1 MTAPFPT
8 PVTDESQRLLSPD
21 ELAAAL
27 RDIGARR
34 YHNLHPFHRLLH
46 DGKLNKDQVRAWALN
61 RYYYQAMIPIK
72 DAAVLARMEDA
83 SLRRIWRQRIVDHDG
98 DAPGDGGIERWLKLA
113 EGVGFTRDYVES
125 TQGILSATRFSV
137 DAYVHFVK
145 ERSLLEA
152 IASSLTEMFSPTII
166 SERVAGMLKNYEF
179 ITKDTLAYFDKRLTQ
194 APRDADFALDYV
206 QQHATTPQLQRQAMA
221 ALTFKC
227 NVLWTQLDAL
237 YFAYV
242 APGMIPPDAWTP
254 GTGLVPEAAATTT
267 AQAAGTGTLGPHDV
281 PRLPRGVRLRHDA
294 VRDQHV
300 LLAPERTFDL
310 DANAVAVLEYVDGT
324 RTVRDIAGLLAEKF
338 TADRAVIEADILV
351 MLNDLATK
359 RVLER

>member
-8 PVTDESQRLLSPD
+8 PKPDEAQRLLTPE
-21 ELAAAL
+21 ELEAAL

-61 RYYYQAMIPIK
+61 RYYYQAMIPVK
-72 DAAVLARMEDA
+72 DAAILARMEDA
-83 SLRRIWRQRIVDHDG
+83 SLRRVWRQRIVDHDG

-113 EGVGFTRDYVES
+113 EGVGFARDYVES
-125 TQGILSATRFSV
+125 TDGILSATRFSV

-166 SERVAGMLKNYEF
+166 SERVAGMLKNYDF

-194 APRDADFALDYV
+194 APRDAEFAIEYV
-206 QQHATTPQLQRQAMA
+206 KRHATTPEKQRQAMA

-237 YFAYV
+237 YHAYV

-254 GTGLVPEAAATTT
+254 GTGLVPEPAR
-267 AQAAGTGTLGPHDV
+267 AAGTGTIGAQDV

-310 DANAVAVLEYVDGT
+310 DANAVAVLELVDGT
-324 RTVRDIAGLLAEKF
+324 RTVRDIARALGEKF
-338 TADRAVIEADILV
+338 TADPAVIEADILV

>member
-1 MTAPFPT
+1 MNAVFPT
-8 PVTDESQRLLSPD
+8 PESETSERLLSPD
-21 ELAAAL
+21 ALEAAL

-61 RYYYQAMIPIK
+61 RYYYQAMIPVK
-72 DAAVLARMEDA
+72 DAAVLARMTDA
-83 SLRRIWRQRIVDHDG
+83 ALRRIWRQRIVDHDG

-113 EGVGFTRDYVES
+113 EGVGFRRDYVES
-125 TQGILSATRFSV
+125 TDGILSATKFSV
-137 DAYVHFVK
+137 EAYVHFVS

-152 IASSLTEMFSPTII
+152 IASSLTEMFSPNII
-166 SERVAGMLKNYEF
+166 SERVSGMLKNYDF
-179 ITKDTLAYFDKRLTQ
+179 ITPQTLAYFEKRMTQ

-206 QQHATTPQLQRQAMA
+206 KRHATTPALQRQAMA

-254 GTGLVPEAAATTT
+254 GTGLVAQTTG
-267 AQAAGTGTLGPHDV
+267 APGTGRLSAADI
-281 PRLPRGVRLRHDA
+281 PRLPRGVRMRFDQT
-294 VRDQHV
+294 RDKHV

-310 DANAVAVLEYVDGT
+310 DDNAVAVLNLVDGKT
-324 RTVRDIAGLLAEKF
+324 SVAAIADALGRTYA
-338 TADRAVIEADILV
+338 ADPRVIEVDVLA

>member
-1 MTAPFPT
+1 MTAPFPL
-8 PVTDESQRLLSPD
+8 PVGEAEQRLLSHE
-21 ELAAAL
+21 ELEAAL

-61 RYYYQAMIPIK
+61 RYYYQAMIPVK
-72 DAAVLARMEDA
+72 DAALLARLPDA
-83 SLRRIWRQRIVDHDG
+83 QLRRIWRQRIVDHDG
-98 DAPGDGGIERWLKLA
+98 DFEGDGGIERWLKLA
-113 EGVGFTRDYVES
+113 EGVGFARDYVLS
-125 TQGILSATRFSV
+125 TRGILSATRFSV
-137 DAYVHFVK
+137 DAYVHFVS

-166 SERVAGMLKNYEF
+166 SERVAGMLKNYDF
-179 ITKDTLAYFDKRLTQ
+179 ITKETLAYFDKRLTQ

-206 QQHATTPQLQRQAMA
+206 KRHATTPEMQRAAMN

-242 APGMIPPDAWTP
+242 APGMIPPDAWQP
-254 GTGLVPEAAATTT
+254 GEGLVSEASPAAA
-267 AQAAGTGTLGPHDV
+267 AQPAAFSGGDV
-281 PRLPRGVRLRHDA
+281 PRLPRGVRLRFDE
-294 VRDQHV
+294 VRAKHV

-310 DANAVAVLEYVDGT
+310 DDNAVAVLKLVDGQT
-324 RTVRDIAGLLAEKF
+324 SVSQIARTLGQTYD
-338 TADRAVIEADILV
+338 ADPAVIEADILV
-351 MLNDLATK
+351 MLADLAQR

>member
-8 PVTDESQRLLSPD
+8 PKTDEAQRLLSPE
-21 ELAAAL
+21 ELEAAL

-46 DGKLNKDQVRAWALN
+46 DGKLSKDQVRAWALN
-61 RYYYQAMIPIK
+61 RYYSQAMIPVK
-72 DAAVLARMEDA
+72 DAAVLARMTDA
-83 SLRRIWRQRIVDHDG
+83 SLRRVWRQRIVDHDG

-113 EGVGFTRDYVES
+113 EGVGFARDYVES

-166 SERVAGMLKNYEF
+166 SERVAGMLKNYDF

-194 APRDADFALDYV
+194 APRDADFAIAYV
-206 QQHATTPQLQRQAMA
+206 KEHATTPALQRQAMD

-242 APGMIPPDAWTP
+242 APGLIPPDAWTP
-254 GTGLVPEAAATTT
+254 GTGLVPEPAVS
-267 AQAAGTGTLGPHDV
+267 QAAGTGTLTAQDV

-294 VRDQHV
+294 VRNQHV

-310 DANAVAVLEYVDGT
+310 DANAVAVLELVDGQ
-324 RTVRDIAGLLAEKF
+324 RSVRDIAGLLAEKF
-338 TADRAVIEADILV
+338 TADAAVIEADILV

>member
-8 PVTDESQRLLSPD
+8 PAADENQRLLSPE
-21 ELAAAL
+21 ELEAAL
-27 RDIGARR
+27 RDIGAKR

-61 RYYYQAMIPIK
+61 RYYYQAMIPVK
-72 DAAVLARMEDA
+72 DAAVLARMTDA
-83 SLRRIWRQRIVDHDG
+83 SLRRVWRQRIVDHDG

-113 EGVGFTRDYVES
+113 EGVGFERDYVLS
-125 TQGILSATRFSV
+125 TKGILNATKFSV
-137 DAYVHFVK
+137 EAYVHFVK

-166 SERVAGMLKNYEF
+166 SERVAGMLKNYDF
-179 ITKDTLAYFDKRLTQ
+179 ITKDTLAYFEKRLTQ

-206 QQHATTPQLQRQAMA
+206 KQHATTPALQRQAMD
-221 ALTFKC
+221 ALIFKC

-242 APGMIPPDAWTP
+242 APGMVPPDAWVP
-254 GTGLVPEAAATTT
+254 GEGLVPEGQPASG
-267 AQAAGTGTLGPHDV
+267 AAGTGRVEAHHV
-281 PRLPRGVRLRHDA
+281 PRLPRGVRMRFDE
-294 VRDQHV
+294 VRSKHV

-310 DANAVAVLEYVDGT
+310 DDNAVAVLTLVDGQ
-324 RTVRDIAGLLAEKF
+324 RSVSDIAGKLAETF
-338 TADRAVIEADILV
+338 AADRAVIEADVLA

>member
-1 MTAPFPT
+1 MTAPFPL
-8 PVTDESQRLLSPD
+8 PSAADAQRLLSP
-21 ELAAAL
+21 EEMEAAL

-46 DGKLNKDQVRAWALN
+46 DGKLSKDQVRAWALN
-61 RYYYQAMIPIK
+61 RYYYQAMIPVK

-83 SLRRIWRQRIVDHDG
+83 SLRRVWRQRIVDHDG
-98 DAPGDGGIERWLKLA
+98 DSPGDGGIERWLKLA
-113 EGVGFTRDYVES
+113 EGVGFRRDYVES

-166 SERVAGMLKNYEF
+166 SERVAGMLKNYDF

-194 APRDADFALDYV
+194 APRDAEFAIDYV
-206 QQHATTPQLQRQAMA
+206 KQHATTPELQRQAMA

-237 YFAYV
+237 YFSYV
-242 APGMIPPDAWTP
+242 APGMTPPDAWTP
-254 GTGLVPEAAATTT
+254 GTGLVPDADTPK
-267 AQAAGTGTLGPHDV
+267 AAGTGTIGPTDV
-281 PRLPRGVRLRHDA
+281 PRLPRGVRLRHDE
-294 VRDQHV
+294 VRGQYV

-310 DANAVAVLEYVDGT
+310 DANAVAVLSLVDGI
-324 RTVRDIAGLLAEKF
+324 RSVRDIAGMLAEKF
-338 TADRAVIEADILV
+338 AADRSVIEADILV

>member
-1 MTAPFPT
+1 MTAQFPPPAT
-8 PVTDESQRLLSPD
+8 EPEQRLLSHE
-21 ELAAAL
+21 ELEAAL

-46 DGKLNKDQVRAWALN
+46 DGKLSKDQVRAWALN
-61 RYYYQAMIPIK
+61 RYYYQAMIPVK
-72 DAAVLARMEDA
+72 DAAVLARLPDA
-83 SLRRIWRQRIVDHDG
+83 QLRRIWRQRIVDHDG
-98 DAPGDGGIERWLKLA
+98 DHEGDGGIERWLKLA
-113 EGVGFTRDYVES
+113 EGVGFERDYILS
-125 TQGILSATRFSV
+125 TKGILSATRFSV
-137 DAYVHFVK
+137 DAYVHFVS

-166 SERVAGMLKNYEF
+166 SERVAGMLKNYDF

-194 APRDADFALDYV
+194 APRDADFALEYV
-206 QQHATTPQLQRQAMA
+206 KRHATTPEQQWAAMA

-242 APGMIPPDAWTP
+242 APGMIPPDAWQP
-254 GTGLVPEAAATTT
+254 GEGLVAEGDPAAT
-267 AQAAGTGTLGPHDV
+267 AAPGAFSGGDV
-281 PRLPRGVRLRHDA
+281 PRLPRGVRLRFDE
-294 VRDQHV
+294 VRAKHV

-310 DANAVAVLEYVDGT
+310 DDNAVAVLKLVDGRSSVSQIAHT
-324 RTVRDIAGLLAEKF
+324 LGRTYD
-338 TADRAVIEADILV
+338 ADPAVIEADILV
-351 MLNDLATK
+351 MLADLAQK

>member
-8 PVTDESQRLLSPD
+8 PKTDESQRLLSPE
-21 ELAAAL
+21 ELEAAL

-61 RYYYQAMIPIK
+61 RYYYQAMIPVK
-72 DAAVLARMEDA
+72 DAAVLARMTDA
-83 SLRRIWRQRIVDHDG
+83 SLRRVWRQRIVDHDG

-113 EGVGFTRDYVES
+113 EGVGFRRDYVES

-166 SERVAGMLKNYEF
+166 SERVAGMLKNYDF

-194 APRDADFALDYV
+194 APRDADFAIAYV
-206 QQHATTPQLQRQAMA
+206 KQHATTPELQRQAMD

-237 YFAYV
+237 YFSYV
-242 APGMIPPDAWTP
+242 APGMTPPDAWIP
-254 GTGLVPEAAATTT
+254 GTGLVAEV
-267 AQAAGTGTLGPHDV
+267 AQAVGTGTIRSGDV
-281 PRLPRGVRLRHDA
+281 PRLPRGVRLRHDE
-294 VRDQHV
+294 VRGQHV

-310 DANAVAVLEYVDGT
+310 DANAVAVLSLVDGQ
-324 RTVRDIAGLLAEKF
+324 RSVRDIAGKLAETF
-338 TADRAVIEADILV
+338 AADRDVIEVDVLA